1 MSAIWGCVDFESI
14 EKQSDIST
22 AMQSIYKDYKIDR
35 YEAVEEE
42 SVIMGC
48 GIQYIK
54 RWSHKEQLPIV
65 NNEMQV
71 IFTTD
76 CVIDN
81 RKELIQKLQ
90 VDDMEIADGAL
101 LFLAYQKWG
110 PQMGA
115 HVFGSYSYAAY
126 HTDTKKLI
134 LGVDY
139 IASRTL
145 YYQRVGSKLYFG
157 TRIDSILAGSKKKE
171 LNEEWLGIYLALE
184 QLSILSNPEDTVYTA
199 VFRLEAAHY
208 YVIDNNSVEKVL
220 YRDVRKV
227 EPLKLGSD
235 EEYCAKFRELFQQ
248 CVEESI
254 DGVCGEPGSML
265 SGGFDSTTTTAW
277 AAKALEKEN
286 KSIHGY
292 TYVPID
298 EYQTKMDIKYSI
310 PDETEKVLEF
320 ASLYPNIQTNFIK
333 NPEENGFSNMR
344 EILETY
350 ESPYKSITNVGWIHG
365 LFKKMGTDGRK
376 LVLIGQ
382 MGNMTIS
389 FGRTTEMYIQ
399 ELVRQKRLLKALKT
413 ANRLAKMKRY
423 SRKKYFRYL
432 FKEMFGKI
440 EKDDNYLEKGLLGA
454 KKAEELEINYN
465 DKRIE
470 LNGPKDK
477 YKRFSFQEY
486 RQLVANSISYAHV
499 AEYDCGMSLKQGF
512 LVRDPSKDARMLMFC
527 NSLPIECFTNE
538 NLETRRLVRVYCKD
552 LLPQSFLPETAPRGV
567 QSSDWKERITPTWD
581 AVYADIQKVL
591 SHERVRE
598 FLDEAQLTE
607 VLKKYKEIPED
618 DLYGYEFRKIGIL
631 YLLGVF
637 LEKNNYF

>member
-1 MSAIWGCVDFESI
+1 MSAIWGCVDFEST
-14 EKQSDIST
+14 EKQRDIST
-22 AMQSIYKDYKIDR
+22 AMQSVYEGYRIDR
-35 YEAVEEE
+35 YEVLEEE
-42 SVIMGC
+42 NVIMGC
-48 GIQYIK
+48 GLQYIK
-54 RWSHKEQLPIV
+54 RWSHKDQLPV
-65 NNEMQV
+65 VDRDMRV
-71 IFTTD
+71 VFTTD

-81 RKELIQKLQ
+81 RRELMQKLK
-90 VDDMEIADGAL
+90 VDDAEIPDGAL
-101 LFLAYQKWG
+101 LFRAYQRWG
-110 PQMGA
+110 PQMGV

-126 HTDTKKLI
+126 HMDTKKLI

-145 YYQRVGSKLYFG
+145 YYQRVGAKLYFG
-157 TRIDSILAGSKKKE
+157 TRMDSILAGSKKKA

-184 QLSILSNPEDTVYTA
+184 QLAILSNPEDTVYA
-199 VFRLEAAHY
+199 DVFRLEAAHY
-208 YVIDNNSVEKVL
+208 YVIDKHSVEKVL
-220 YRDVRKV
+220 YRDVSQV
-227 EPLKLGSD
+227 EPLQLGSD

-286 KSIHGY
+286 KNIYGY

-298 EYQTKMDIKYSI
+298 GYQTKINTKYYV
-310 PDETEKVLEF
+310 PDETEKVREF
-320 ASLYPNIQTNFIK
+320 ASLYSNIKTNFIK
-333 NPEENGFSNMR
+333 KPEENGFTNMR

-350 ESPYKSITNVGWIHG
+350 ESPYKSITNLGWIHG
-365 LFKKMGTDGRK
+365 LFKRIGDDGRK
-376 LVLIGQ
+376 IVLIGQ

-389 FGRTTEMYIQ
+389 FGRTTEIYIQ
-399 ELVRQKRLLKALKT
+399 ELVRQKKFLKALKT
-413 ANRLAKMKRY
+413 ANRLAKKKRY
-423 SRKKYFRYL
+423 SRKKYFPYL

-440 EKDDNYLEKGLLGA
+440 KEDDNYLEKGLLGA
-454 KKAEELEINYN
+454 EKAKMLQIDYN

-470 LNGPKDK
+470 TNGPADK
-477 YKRFSFQEY
+477 YKRLSFQEY
-486 RQLVANSISYAHV
+486 RQLAANSISYAHI
-499 AEYDCGMSLKQGF
+499 ADYDCGMSLKQGF

-538 NLETRRLVRVYCKD
+538 KLETRRLVRIYCKD

-567 QSSDWKERITPTWD
+567 QSSDWRERIEPIWD
-581 AVYADIQKVL
+581 EVYQDIARVL

-598 FLDEAQLTE
+598 FLDEKQLLDMLE
-607 VLKKYKEIPED
+607 KYKVIPED
-618 DLYGYEFRKIGIL
+618 DLYGYEFRKIGIV
-631 YLLGVF
+631 YLMGVF